1 MKKIILLSLLFSLI
15 NIPIVAAEENPVKIR
30 VNKTILLDAVPF
42 TAQAPFG
49 NWADQ
54 RQQNG
59 CEEASALMVIKWA
72 RQQTLTKEIALK
84 EITKLADWL
93 KKKHGE
99 SRDSSAQ
106 DTVNWIFK
114 EYFKYDKV
122 QLKKMATLNDIIGEL
137 TKGNLI
143 VAPMNGQLLR
153 NPNFKQ
159 PGPERHMLVI
169 IGFDPI
175 KKQFITNDPGTRNGA
190 NYRYNYTTL
199 YNAIRDYPTGYNKP
213 IKKVEK
219 NIIVISK

>member
-1 MKKIILLSLLFSLI
+1 MLKKIIIVLLLTLASPLI
-15 NIPIVAAEENPVKIR
+15 ALA
-30 VNKTILLDAVPF
+30 AVPF

-54 RQQNG
+54 RQQHG
-59 CEEASALMVIKWA
+59 CEEASALMAIKWA
-72 RQQTLTKEIALK
+72 RQQSLTKEIALK

-114 EYFKYDKV
+114 EYFQYDKV
-122 QLKKMATLNDIIGEL
+122 RLKKGTTLDDIINEL

-143 VAPMNGQLLR
+143 IAPMNGQLLH

-169 IGFDPI
+169 IGFDPL

-199 YNAIRDYPTGYNKP
+199 YNASRDYPTGYHKP

-219 NIIVISK
+219 NIIIVGK

>member
-1 MKKIILLSLLFSLI
+1 MLKKIIIVLLLTLASPLI
-15 NIPIVAAEENPVKIR
+15 ALA
-30 VNKTILLDAVPF
+30 AVPF

-54 RQQNG
+54 RQQHG
-59 CEEASALMVIKWA
+59 CEEASALMAIKWA
-72 RQQTLTKEIALK
+72 RQQSLTKEIALK

-122 QLKKMATLNDIIGEL
+122 QLKKMATLNDIISEL
-137 TKGNLI
+137 AKGNLI

-199 YNAIRDYPTGYNKP
+199 YNAIRDYPTGYHKP
-213 IKKVEK
+213 IKKVER

>member
-1 MKKIILLSLLFSLI
+1 MLKQFFLILLITLACPLATL
-15 NIPIVAAEENPVKIR
+15 A
-30 VNKTILLDAVPF
+30 AVPF

-54 RQQNG
+54 RQQHG
-59 CEEASALMVIKWA
+59 CEEASALMAISWA
-72 RQQTLTKEIALK
+72 RQKTLTKETALQ

-114 EYFKYDKV
+114 EYFKYDKA
-122 QLKKMATLNDIIGEL
+122 QLKKGATLNDIINEL
-137 TKGNLI
+137 AKGKLI
-143 VAPMNGQLLR
+143 VAPMNGRLLY

-169 IGFDPI
+169 TGFDPL
-175 KKQFITNDPGTRNGA
+175 KKQFITNDPGTKNGA
-190 NYRYNYTTL
+190 NYRYSYNTL
-199 YNAIRDYPTGYNKP
+199 YNALRDYPTGYNK
-213 IKKVEK
+213 IINKVEK
-219 NIIVISK
+219 NIIVVSK